1 MSESMQDQESI
12 AVNMSVSGENEQ
24 LSQQLDPQEVG
35 SFARSSSRTQGA
47 AGKLLARTRTKV
59 RNDDSEEQLRTL
71 CEKAGFIRAVSEGM
85 YYRTGEDEFGNLV
98 ASCREYTLSRTHPHS
113 EAKLWIY
120 KYREIGP
127 VLDVKLIC
135 HHNVHGVEIQIL
147 STYGDDTKVWVVISR
162 SSNRY
167 VDELRHRESGNLP
180 EEVAQECVQDQDT
193 EHSKVRRP
201 HSCS

>member
-47 AGKLLARTRTKV
+47 AGNCWREHVQRFEMMTQKSNFAPYAKKQDSSGQSLKECTTELAR
-59 RNDDSEEQLRTL
+59 
-71 CEKAGFIRAVSEGM
+71 M
-85 YYRTGEDEFGNLV
+85 NLGILLHH
-98 ASCREYTLSRTHPHS
+98 AESTLSRTHPHS